1 MMTKRIP
8 FTEWLRGVDH
18 EVERQVGCS
27 LSDLP
32 DMDFT
37 SMWEDDVKPKSAA
50 RRAIRNT
57 SE

>member
-1 MMTKRIP
+1 MRIP
-8 FTEWLRGVDH
+8 FTEWLRAVDH